1 VLVAILLGQSF
12 LYWVCLIGYMK
23 TIEAKLEDSQRWK
36 KAQENLANFEEMMKL
51 VRQYPIKPMQSPPP
65 SPPYTI
71 LELYRY

>member
-1 VLVAILLGQSF
+1 
-12 LYWVCLIGYMK
+12 MK